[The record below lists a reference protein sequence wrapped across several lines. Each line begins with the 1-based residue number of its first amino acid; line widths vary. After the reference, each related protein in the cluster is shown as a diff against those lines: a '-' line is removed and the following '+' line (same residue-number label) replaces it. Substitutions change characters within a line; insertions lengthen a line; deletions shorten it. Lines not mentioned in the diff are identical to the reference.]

1 VKRLHDAIQNILHA
15 TTEPDLQQLV
25 QELLNDF
32 YDRWGHNVYY
42 SSTVCH
48 VARDCQQ
55 GIPVLAYWAALLH
68 PRTKWLTVCLLLE
81 DERRLIWGDI
91 KKAIIELVEGK
102 AVDTVPTCA
111 DKGGVAPV

>member
-1 VKRLHDAIQNILHA
+1 
-15 TTEPDLQQLV
+15 
-25 QELLNDF
+25 
-32 YDRWGHNVYY
+32 
-42 SSTVCH
+42 
-48 VARDCQQ
+48 
-55 GIPVLAYWAALLH
+55 VLAYWAALLD